1 MTKPITEPHQF
12 SQLAESVIADFRRVP
27 LHEPKRQRKRATKP
41 LAELV
46 EPLLAKYKIGRE
58 SAEQRLHAHWAE
70 LVGSANANYSHPVE
84 IDARG
89 RLLVLASHAVVRQ
102 ELFHHR
108 AQIVAKIQ
116 ALPGCATVKHLNIR
130 AG

>member
-1 MTKPITEPHQF
+1 MSSEPHQF
-12 SQLAESVIADFRRVP
+12 SQLAETLIADLRRVP
-27 LHEPKRQRKRATKP
+27 LREPDRQRKRATKP

-46 EPLLAKYKIGRE
+46 EPLLAKYKIGRK
-58 SAEQRLHAHWAE
+58 SAEQQLHAHWIE
-70 LVGSANANYSHPVE
+70 LVGPANASYSHPVE

-89 RLLVLASHAVVRQ
+89 RLLVLVSHAVVRQ

-108 AQIVAKIQ
+108 AQIVAKIRT
-116 ALPGCATVKHLNIR
+116 LPGCAAVKHLNIR

>member
-1 MTKPITEPHQF
+1 MSEPHQF
-12 SQLAESVIADFRRVP
+12 SQLAEALIAEFRRVP
-27 LHEPKRQRKRATKP
+27 LREPDRQRKRATKP

-70 LVGSANANYSHPVE
+70 LVGAANASYSHPVE
-84 IDARG
+84 IDPRG

-108 AQIVAKIQ
+108 AKIVEKIR
-116 ALPGCATVKHLNIR
+116 ALPGCAAVKHLNIR

>member
-1 MTKPITEPHQF
+1 MASEPHEF
-12 SQLAESVIADFRRVP
+12 SKLAEEVIADFRRVP
-27 LHEPKRQRKRATKP
+27 LREPERQRKRATKP
-41 LAELV
+41 LADLV

-58 SAEQRLHAHWAE
+58 SAEQQLHAQWAG
-70 LVGSANANYSHPVE
+70 LVGAANASYSHPVE

-108 AQIVAKIQ
+108 AKIVEKIR
-116 ALPGCATVKHLNIR
+116 ALPGCAAVQHLNIR